1 MPDKVYAMV
10 FSPHPD
16 DAEGGAGGT
25 MVRWAREGK
34 SVILVICT
42 NGDKGTNDPKIKPK
56 ELVILRNTEQRAAA
70 ELLSVKKLIFLDHP
84 DQTLGDTPEF
94 REEITRLI
102 RAYQPEVV
110 VTTDFQRRYRSHPD
124 HRTIGRVVMDAAA
137 LYAKNLYAFPDL
149 YFKEGLELHIVEKM
163 LFWGSEAP
171 NYCSD
176 ITDTYDIKVDA
187 RNCHKSQL
195 GEPSPEREV
204 RMRNRYKTQAE
215 QHEFELGE
223 TFHQIQMRQRPLP
236 PLVKD

>member
-25 MVRWAREGK
+25 MVRWACEGK

-42 NGDKGTNDPKIKPK
+42 SGDKGTNDPQVKPE
-56 ELVILRNTEQRAAA
+56 ELVILRDAEQQAAA
-70 ELLSVKKLIFLDHP
+70 ELLNVKELVSLGHP
-84 DQTLGDTPEF
+84 DLTLGDTPEF

-102 RAYQPEVV
+102 RVYRPEVV

-124 HRTIGRVVMDAAA
+124 HRTTGRVVMDAVS
-137 LYAKNLYAFPDL
+137 LYARNLYAFPDL
-149 YFKEGLELHIVEKM
+149 FFKEGLELHMVEEM

-176 ITDTYDIKVDA
+176 ITDTYDIKVEA

-195 GEPSPEREV
+195 GEPSQERED
-204 RMRNRYKTQAE
+204 RIRDRYKAQAE
-215 QHEFELGE
+215 QQEFELGE
-223 TFHQIQMRQRPLP
+223 AFHRIDMH
-236 PLVKD
+236 